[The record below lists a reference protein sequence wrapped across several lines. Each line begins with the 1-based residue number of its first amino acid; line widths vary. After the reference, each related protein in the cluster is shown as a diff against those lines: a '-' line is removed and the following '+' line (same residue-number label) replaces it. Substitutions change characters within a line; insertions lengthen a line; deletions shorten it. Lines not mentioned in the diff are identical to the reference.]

1 MHPSACICRKKSGIY
16 LSVIL
21 FPSFPPNN
29 FSFFLYYNIQ
39 GLTNFLQIEGT
50 KFAKD
55 FEFETEE
62 GTKIKTVRID
72 VVVPKLEDGENAES
86 LAEDYNFRMEE
97 KAEKEKEKELA
108 KAKKIA
114 RDQKKRAEK
123 QANENNPIIK
133 RTIKE

>member
-1 MHPSACICRKKSGIY
+1 MAKLTVAKINEMARGVAMEEIAK
-16 LSVIL
+16 
-21 FPSFPPNN
+21 N
-29 FSFFLYYNIQ
+29 

-55 FEFETEE
+55 FEFETTE
-62 GTKIKTVRID
+62 GTMVKTVRID
-72 VVVPKLEDGENAES
+72 IVVPKLEEGENAEF
-86 LAEDYNFRMEE
+86 LAEDYQIRL
-97 KAEKEKEKELA
+97 KEKEETAKQKAEA

-123 QANENNPIIK
+123 QANENNPVIR

>member
-1 MHPSACICRKKSGIY
+1 MAKLTVAKINEMARGVAMEEIAK
-16 LSVIL
+16 
-21 FPSFPPNN
+21 N
-29 FSFFLYYNIQ
+29 

-62 GTKIKTVRID
+62 GTMVKTVRID
-72 VVVPKLEDGENAES
+72 IVVPKLEEGENAEF
-86 LAEDYNFRMEE
+86 LAEDYQLRL
-97 KAEKEKEKELA
+97 KEKEENAKIKAEA

-123 QANENNPIIK
+123 QANKNNPIIK

>member
-1 MHPSACICRKKSGIY
+1 MAKLTVAKINEMARGVAMEEIAK
-16 LSVIL
+16 
-21 FPSFPPNN
+21 N
-29 FSFFLYYNIQ
+29 

-62 GTKIKTVRID
+62 GTMVKTVRID
-72 VVVPKLEDGENAES
+72 IVVPKLEEGENAEF
-86 LAEDYNFRMEE
+86 LAEDYQLRL
-97 KAEKEKEKELA
+97 KEKEANAKIKAEA
-108 KAKKIA
+108 KAKKSA

-123 QANENNPIIK
+123 QANKSNPIIK

>member
-1 MHPSACICRKKSGIY
+1 MAKLTVVKINEMARGVAMEEIAK
-16 LSVIL
+16 
-21 FPSFPPNN
+21 N
-29 FSFFLYYNIQ
+29 

-55 FEFETEE
+55 FEFETTE
-62 GTKIKTVRID
+62 GTMVKTVRID
-72 VVVPKLEDGENAES
+72 IVVPKLEEGENAEF
-86 LAEDYNFRMEE
+86 LAEDYQIRL
-97 KAEKEKEKELA
+97 KEKEETAKQKAEA

-123 QANENNPIIK
+123 QANENNPVIR

>member
-1 MHPSACICRKKSGIY
+1 MAKLTVAKINEMARGVAMEEIAK
-16 LSVIL
+16 
-21 FPSFPPNN
+21 N
-29 FSFFLYYNIQ
+29 

-62 GTKIKTVRID
+62 GIMTKTVRID
-72 VVVPKLEDGENAES
+72 IVVPKLEEGENAEF
-86 LAEDYNFRMEE
+86 LAEDYQLRL
-97 KAEKEKEKELA
+97 KEKEENAKIKAEA

-123 QANENNPIIK
+123 QANESNPIIK

>member
-1 MHPSACICRKKSGIY
+1 MAKLTVAKINEIARGVAMEEIAK
-16 LSVIL
+16 
-21 FPSFPPNN
+21 N
-29 FSFFLYYNIQ
+29 

-62 GTKIKTVRID
+62 GTMVKTVRID
-72 VVVPKLEDGENAES
+72 IVVPKLEEGENAEF
-86 LAEDYNFRMEE
+86 LAEDYQLRL
-97 KAEKEKEKELA
+97 KEKEENAKIKAEA

-123 QANENNPIIK
+123 QANKSNPIIK

>member
-1 MHPSACICRKKSGIY
+1 MAKLTVAKINEMARGVAMEEIAK
-16 LSVIL
+16 
-21 FPSFPPNN
+21 N
-29 FSFFLYYNIQ
+29 

-55 FEFETEE
+55 FEFETTE
-62 GTKIKTVRID
+62 GTMVKTVRID
-72 VVVPKLEDGENAES
+72 IVVPKLEEGENAEF
-86 LAEDYNFRMEE
+86 LAEDYQIRL
-97 KAEKEKEKELA
+97 KEKEETAKQKAEA

-123 QANENNPIIK
+123 QANESNPIIK

>member
-1 MHPSACICRKKSGIY
+1 MAKLTVAKINEMARGVAMEEIAK
-16 LSVIL
+16 
-21 FPSFPPNN
+21 N
-29 FSFFLYYNIQ
+29 

-62 GTKIKTVRID
+62 GTMVKTVRID
-72 VVVPKLEDGENAES
+72 IVVPKLEEGENAEF
-86 LAEDYNFRMEE
+86 LAEDYQIRL
-97 KAEKEKEKELA
+97 KEKEETAKQKAEA
-108 KAKKIA
+108 KAKKIT

-123 QANENNPIIK
+123 QANENNPVIR

>member
-1 MHPSACICRKKSGIY
+1 MAKLTVAKINEMARGVAMEEIAK
-16 LSVIL
+16 
-21 FPSFPPNN
+21 N
-29 FSFFLYYNIQ
+29 

-55 FEFETEE
+55 FEFETTE
-62 GTKIKTVRID
+62 GTMVKTVRID
-72 VVVPKLEDGENAES
+72 IVVPKLEEGENAEF
-86 LAEDYNFRMEE
+86 LAEDYQIRL
-97 KAEKEKEKELA
+97 KEKEETAKQKAEA

-123 QANENNPIIK
+123 QANESNPIIR

>member
-1 MHPSACICRKKSGIY
+1 MAKLTIAKINEIARGVAIEEIAK
-16 LSVIL
+16 
-21 FPSFPPNN
+21 N
-29 FSFFLYYNIQ
+29 

-62 GTKIKTVRID
+62 GTMVKTVRID
-72 VVVPKLEDGENAES
+72 IVVPKLEEGENAEF
-86 LAEDYNFRMEE
+86 LAEDYQLRL
-97 KAEKEKEKELA
+97 KEKEENAKIKAEA

-123 QANENNPIIK
+123 QANKSNPIIK